1 MIANAALLR
10 SSRAPSPPARISLR
24 APAVR
29 ARLFRALRYQSASA
43 PALWVA
49 HHQRALG
56 DLLPRVRERALA
68 ALAFSAAAASQSGL
82 RFRRVLHTL
91 ADAAGGTGMLLLSWK
106 VPRYASIGLKV
117 AGSALAVGML
127 ALAIWNNWRHETE
140 GIRAR
145 EASAIEFNDNVT
157 VVVRQERL
165 PNSYVDNEG
174 DIAVDES
181 EEDAAYPRAVQ
192 TVRFVNPESGL
203 AGRARVA
210 MAKIGGFVAF
220 PGNQNIKPTEMPD
233 KIHSARGGAIMDEV
247 DMYLWEVY
255 QRSPTKKDHSGDF
268 TWKDPAAAKHMGIP
282 LADYVIGG
290 MDPEFREQLYHAGR
304 AMDADGV
311 QWSILS
317 AFRDDYRQGLAS
329 GYKARVGRS
338 LHGGTKRTGGY
349 GFGRAVDITNADGDA
364 EAVWHWID
372 KHGAKYGLHRPMP
385 GNDPAHVQS
394 RGEWRN
400 IALSLRENRRR
411 VAEAVPEKARP
422 ASKAKV
428 ATSK

>member
-1 MIANAALLR
+1 M
-10 SSRAPSPPARISLR
+10 
-24 APAVR
+24 
-29 ARLFRALRYQSASA
+29 
-43 PALWVA
+43 
-49 HHQRALG
+49 
-56 DLLPRVRERALA
+56 
-68 ALAFSAAAASQSGL
+68 
-82 RFRRVLHTL
+82 
-91 ADAAGGTGMLLLSWK
+91 
-106 VPRYASIGLKV
+106 GLKV

-127 ALAIWNNWRHETE
+127 ALAVWNNRGHETE
-140 GIRAR
+140 GIRAG
-145 EASAIEFNDNVT
+145 EASAIELNDNVT
-157 VVVRQERL
+157 VVIRQERL

-181 EEDAAYPRAVQ
+181 EEEAGYPRAVQ
-192 TVRFVNPESGL
+192 TVRFVNPDSGL

-220 PGNQNIKPTEMPD
+220 PGNQSVKPTEMPD
-233 KIHSARGGAIMDEV
+233 KIHSARGGAIMDDV

-255 QRSPTKKDHSGDF
+255 QRSPIKKDHSGDF

-304 AMDADGV
+304 AMDADGI

-364 EAVWHWID
+364 EAVWRWID

-400 IALSLRENRRR
+400 IAVSLRENRRR

-422 ASKAKV
+422 AGKAKV